1 METTSPFK
9 ILVDENLSRRLI
21 SILEDAFPE
30 STHVSTENLLKTL
43 DQGIWNFALQKEYCI
58 LTKDWDYKFMSVAL
72 GCPPK
77 VIRLNCGNKTTAHIA
92 NLLQQKFEVIKEFLT
107 GNDDCYLEI
116 E

>member
-1 METTSPFK
+1 METTSTLK
-9 ILVDENLSRRLI
+9 ILVDENLSRRLTTT
-21 SILEDAFPE
+21 LGDAFPE
-30 STHVSTENLLKTL
+30 SRHVSTEHLLKTL
-43 DQGIWNFALQKEYCI
+43 DEGIWNFALQKGYCI
-58 LTKDWDYKFMSVAL
+58 LTKDWDYKFMSVAF

-92 NLLQQKFEVIKEFLT
+92 NLLQQKLEIIKEFLS